1 MEILMKI
8 IKVHLWSLFNFK
20 NLIFSI
26 LSLLLIFSCSKKET
40 YIKISDSE
48 MIKIL
53 TKIYILESKS
63 KFNNLQSFGQQEKFL
78 GTYYPLIFDSTNY
91 SMEDFE
97 KNLINYIENPNKFD
111 MILDSVLIKIKQ
123 TNIKL

>member
-1 MEILMKI
+1 MEFLMKI
-8 IKVHLWSLFNFK
+8 IKVHLWSLFNSK

-63 KFNNLQSFGQQEKFL
+63 KFNNLQSFGRQEKFL

-91 SMEDFE
+91 SIEDFE

-111 MILDSVLIKIKQ
+111 MILDSVLIKKKQ

>member
-1 MEILMKI
+1 MEFLMKI
-8 IKVHLWSLFNFK
+8 IKVHLWSLFNSK

-63 KFNNLQSFGQQEKFL
+63 KFNNLQSFGRQEKFL

-91 SMEDFE
+91 SIEDFE
-97 KNLINYIENPNKFD
+97 KNLINCIENPNKFD